1 MMSIILAAGIPSGVF
16 GFLIWLLKRYID
28 KKDKEKEEREQKI
41 EELLLMMIQI
51 SRANNILATATAR
64 AVQRIPD
71 AKCNGDMTKA
81 LEDAVVI
88 QTKEKDFLVNEG
100 IKHIFG

>member
-71 AKCNGDMTKA
+71 AKCNGDMKKA
-81 LEDAVVI
+81 LEDAVAI